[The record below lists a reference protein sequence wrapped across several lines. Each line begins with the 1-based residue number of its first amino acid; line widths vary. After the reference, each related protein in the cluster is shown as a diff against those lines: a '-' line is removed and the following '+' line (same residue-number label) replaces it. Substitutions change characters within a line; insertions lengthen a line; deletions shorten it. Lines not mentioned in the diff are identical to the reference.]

1 MQIINNVFEQRAER
15 KSKTFARL
23 CYSTPTVPGTVGVVS
38 NVEHRG
44 HRKKWRTPGFR
55 SPYQPSQHKFSG
67 THTGVERREK
77 LKANRVSTEIKPP
90 LTHHETPASPTNR
103 THRPHL
109 DKPHTKQTSTPPFSL
124 KRQTRCIIEAEA
136 NKLKYILSITKKR
149 T

>member
-67 THTGVERREK
+67 THTGVERPVEGGLALGSRR
-77 LKANRVSTEIKPP
+77 ARVVDLGTRP
-90 LTHHETPASPTNR
+90 LRFGDTLFR
-103 THRPHL
+103 
-109 DKPHTKQTSTPPFSL
+109 
-124 KRQTRCIIEAEA
+124 
-136 NKLKYILSITKKR
+136 Y
-149 T
+149 